1 MPGLLAFIRDL
12 SEVSGVP
19 KRDCKKVLDGLSKVL
34 AKHVK
39 ATGTCTIPNLVRVK
53 KVVTKARPAG
63 VRKAFGKQIEV
74 GARPERQRLRISPL
88 KKFKDQVL
96 PA

>member
-12 SEVSGVP
+12 SEVSDVP
-19 KRDCKKVLDGLSKVL
+19 QRDCKKVLDGVSKVL
-34 AKHVK
+34 VKHVK
-39 ATGTCTIPNLVRVK
+39 ATGTCSIPNVLRVK

-63 VRKAFGKQIEV
+63 ARKAVGKVVEV

-88 KKFKDQVL
+88 KKFKDQTL
-96 PA
+96 SQ